1 VNTLQRATQWLK
13 AHPLAL
19 DAALA
24 AAVLVAMTAGSFIDP
39 HAEHGAK
46 WGARTPTPLS
56 LVLMTLAAAALV
68 LRRRAPRAV
77 LTVTAALSLVE
88 IVTGDPRAPV
98 AMSAVV
104 ALYTVASTTDRPT
117 TWRVGLLTM
126 TVLTGVAMLV
136 GPLPWYAQENLAIF
150 AWTGM
155 AAAAGDAVRSR
166 RAFVDAIRER
176 AERAER
182 TREEEARRRVAE
194 ERLRIARDLH
204 DVVAHHIALVNVQ
217 AGVASHVMDRRPDQA
232 KEALAHV
239 REASRS
245 ALNELRATVGLLRQS
260 GDPEAPTEPAPGL
273 DRLDELA
280 GTFRHAGLPVEVA
293 RNDDGTTLPAA
304 VDLAAYRV
312 IQEALT
318 NVRKHAGPDAKAEV
332 SVVRVGP
339 NIEITVIDNGAAA
352 HAADAARTPPPG
364 PAGQRD
370 DPDGDRGGGHGLL
383 GMRERVGALG
393 GGLTTGP
400 RYGGGFRVHAILP
413 VKNRPTTAT
422 GATE

>member
-1 VNTLQRATQWLK
+1 MTTDLGRFAPTRQWMR
-13 AHPLAL
+13 AHPLAT
-19 DAALA
+19 D
-24 AAVLVAMTAGSFIDP
+24 AVLAFGAFTAMVVGSFADP
-39 HAEHGAK
+39 HGPHGPTF
-46 WGARTPTPLS
+46 GTRTPEPFS
-56 LVLMTLAAAALV
+56 LLLMLLGAAALV
-68 LRRRAPRAV
+68 FRRRQPRAV
-77 LTVTAALSLVE
+77 LAVTCGLSLLE
-88 IVTGDPRAPV
+88 LTTGEPRAPV
-98 AMSAVV
+98 AMCTVM
-104 ALYTVASTTDRPT
+104 ALYTVAARTDRPT

-126 TVLTGVAMLV
+126 AGLTGVAMLA
-136 GPLPWYAQENLAIF
+136 GPLPWYAQENIGIF

-217 AGVASHVMDRRPDQA
+217 AGVAAHVMDKRPDQA

-239 REASRS
+239 RDASRS

-273 DRLDELA
+273 GVLEELVD
-280 GTFRHAGLPVEVA
+280 TFRHAGLPVKVIVQLDREAGV
-293 RNDDGTTLPAA
+293 LPAA

-318 NVRKHAGPDAKAEV
+318 NVRKHAGPGARAEV

-339 NIEITVIDNGAAA
+339 SVEVTVLDDGGTEPSAAE
-352 HAADAARTPPPG
+352 P
-364 PAGQRD
+364 
-370 DPDGDRGGGHGLL
+370 GGGHGLL
-383 GMRERVGALG
+383 GMRERAGALG
-393 GGLTTGP
+393 GSCFAGP
-400 RYGGGFRVHAILP
+400 RFGGGYRVHAILP
-413 VKNRPTTAT
+413 V
-422 GATE
+422 

>member
-1 VNTLQRATQWLK
+1 MR
-13 AHPLAL
+13 AHPLAT
-19 DAALA
+19 D
-24 AAVLVAMTAGSFIDP
+24 AVLAFGAFVAMVVGSFADP
-39 HAEHGAK
+39 HGPHGPTF
-46 WGARTPTPLS
+46 GTRTPEPFS
-56 LVLMTLAAAALV
+56 LLLMLLGAAALV
-68 LRRRAPRAV
+68 FRRRQPRAV
-77 LTVTAALSLVE
+77 LAVTCGLSLLE
-88 IVTGDPRAPV
+88 LTTGEPRAPV
-98 AMSAVV
+98 AMCTVI
-104 ALYTVASTTDRPT
+104 ALYTVAARTDRPT
-117 TWRVGLLTM
+117 TWRIGVLTM
-126 TVLTGVAMLV
+126 AGLTGVAMLA
-136 GPLPWYAQENLAIF
+136 GPLPWYAQENLGIF

-217 AGVASHVMDRRPDQA
+217 AGVAAHVMDKRPDQA

-239 REASRS
+239 RDASRS

-273 DRLDELA
+273 SVLDELVD
-280 GTFRHAGLPVEVA
+280 TFRHAGLPVEVIVQLECEA
-293 RNDDGTTLPAA
+293 GALPAA

-318 NVRKHAGPDAKAEV
+318 NVRKHAGPGARAEV

-339 NIEITVIDNGAAA
+339 SVEVTVLDDGGGAEPP
-352 HAADAARTPPPG
+352 DAEP
-364 PAGQRD
+364 
-370 DPDGDRGGGHGLL
+370 GGGHGLL
-383 GMRERVGALG
+383 GMRERTGALG
-393 GGLTTGP
+393 GSCFAGP
-400 RYGGGFRVHAILP
+400 RYGGGYRVHAILP
-413 VKNRPTTAT
+413 VS
-422 GATE
+422 